1 MLEPFSTAY
10 TKPAEAQPA
19 SGNFHPNDRGG
30 ITYTPS
36 QRVGGGEVRSE
47 LLADVRVLAD
57 ATHDLC
63 VAHRNFWPD
72 PYPVPDDVHCALLAA
87 DYGLARV
94 RAGTLK
100 RLAARDNAPYQP
112 LQPSRVNLADLI
124 NIADAADEMNSMRR
138 FYVDQPSE
146 QKRIASMVER
156 LRDIVERAS
165 GMDAGA
171 LKSESTE

>member
-1 MLEPFSTAY
+1 MLEPFSTDY
-10 TKPAEAQPA
+10 TKPAEVQPA

-30 ITYTPS
+30 VTYTPS
-36 QRVGGGEVRSE
+36 QRVDGGEARSE

-63 VAHRNFWPD
+63 VAHRNFWPN

-100 RLAARDNAPYQP
+100 RLAERDHAPYQP
-112 LQPSRVNLADLI
+112 PQPSRVNLADLI
-124 NIADAADEMNSMRR
+124 NIADASDELDSMRR
-138 FYVDQPSE
+138 FYVDQPGE
-146 QKRIASMVER
+146 QERISRMVER
-156 LRDIVERAS
+156 LRDIVDRAA

-171 LKSESTE
+171 LKSEPTA